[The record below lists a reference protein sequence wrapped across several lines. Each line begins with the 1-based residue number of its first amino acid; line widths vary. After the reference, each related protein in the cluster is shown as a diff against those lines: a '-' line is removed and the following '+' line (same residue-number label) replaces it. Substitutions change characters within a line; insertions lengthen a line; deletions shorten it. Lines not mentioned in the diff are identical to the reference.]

1 VIGFAQFL
9 LAVAG
14 VLFAVGVLLLLVV
27 TRLEARATSANA
39 KSAAAR
45 EAHRALRARLGA

>member
-1 VIGFAQFL
+1 MVVYSQFL

-14 VLFAVGVLLLLVV
+14 VLFAVGVLLLLIVN
-27 TRLEARATSANA
+27 RLEATAASAKA
-39 KSAAAR
+39 KTAAAR